1 MVNLFK
7 YLLLKSCNTIIR
19 KIATLILLGSFSHLV
34 SGIYFISFNFYW
46 NQNIQWEI
54 YNGIGKILFWQ
65 SLCKTKEN
73 FENLMAL
80 FYGWFQLCQSCRATT
95 RRLFIFYQWVPR
107 SSSWSFHQPWR
118 DKRLSQPCSYSVVL
132 NPRPLDWQS
141 SALTTRPLQHTTLY
155 SNKYSEENMFINNF
169 SDISF
174 SNLNNEYPEKT
185 NTWRRTLD
193 CATTMNKLLRNL
205 QHQYAKC

>member
-46 NQNIQWEI
+46 NQNLQWEI

-73 FENLMAL
+73 FENLIAP

-95 RRLFIFYQWVPR
+95 LLGDCLLFTNESRGVPGA
-107 SSSWSFHQPWR
+107 H
-118 DKRLSQPCSYSVVL
+118 
-132 NPRPLDWQS
+132 
-141 SALTTRPLQHTTLY
+141 
-155 SNKYSEENMFINNF
+155 FINLEGTKGWVNLAATQ
-169 SDISF
+169 SF
-174 SNLNNEYPEKT
+174 WTQDPWIANP
-185 NTWRRTLD
+185 
-193 CATTMNKLLRNL
+193 AP
-205 QHQYAKC
+205 